1 MEGTGNNSVC
11 ARRRLV
17 VIVTVAILVVA
28 GLVAVSVAI
37 YWHTTG
43 PPPLLTPPYMR
54 LEALFEEPLGHGWGV
69 DIPGYGPSLNLSSLQ
84 AHTLKRAAGD
94 RHADMHQFFSPFP
107 DQAACPSQ
115 GVCGQVR
122 FTEAGLGRCMEALA
136 ARENAGLK
144 TAACDE
150 DSIMQMWQLDPYCS
164 PTQTECPTAEP
175 GIVEVAPNKTYA
187 ALEGRGQVKLA
198 RSGMQELCLTVG
210 SKETEK
216 KAGPYIRRDLLLQSC
231 DPNNEAMVW
240 SLVI

>member
-1 MEGTGNNSVC
+1 MGDLKSDQRLMEGTGNNSLY
-11 ARRRLV
+11 ARRRRLV

-28 GLVAVSVAI
+28 GLVAVSVGI
-37 YWHTTG
+37 YWHAAG

-54 LEALFEEPLGHGWGV
+54 LEAIFEEPLGHGWGV

-84 AHTLKRAAGD
+84 AHTLKRAAGE

-107 DQAACPSQ
+107 EQAACPSQ

-136 ARENAGLK
+136 AKENAGLK

-150 DSIMQMWQLDPYCS
+150 DSIMQMWQWDPYCS
-164 PTQTECPTAEP
+164 SSQTECPTAEP

-187 ALEGRGQVKLA
+187 ALKGRGQVKLCEK
-198 RSGMQELCLTVG
+198 QELCLTVG
-210 SKETEK
+210 SKETER
-216 KAGPYIRRDLLLQSC
+216 KAGPY
-231 DPNNEAMVW
+231 
-240 SLVI
+240 